1 MKVLLQIFH
10 FSPST
15 IRLSSPDSEAPFQ
28 VHVCI
33 LLPHIIHFRTYVS
46 KIWTKCRKKFMHKSF
61 YTRRFFS

>member
-1 MKVLLQIFH
+1 VNGN
-10 FSPST
+10 
-15 IRLSSPDSEAPFQ
+15 RLSSPDSEAPFQ